1 MKNTFPA
8 FIFLLMFGPAAN
20 AQQPAPVDSSFAN
33 SYYKERL
40 KFFRAMPDR
49 KNEIVFLGNSLTEA
63 GEWQELVP
71 NQNVINRGISGDV
84 SFGIIA
90 RLDEVLSSKPKKIFL
105 LMGTNDLKRGFP
117 TALMIRNYETIINR
131 VKKESLKTTLIIES
145 IFPVNESMIATEY
158 KRITNAKI
166 KEVNSQLKQLAEKH
180 QLSYIDLHPLLEDSE
195 GQMNKNYTTDGIHI
209 KTTTYILWVNYLK
222 NKGLL

>member
-1 MKNTFPA
+1 MKNLFLA
-8 FIFLLMFGPAAN
+8 FIFLLKFGSAAD
-20 AQQPAPVDSSFAN
+20 AQQPVPVDSSFAN
-33 SYYKERL
+33 SYYKQRL
-40 KFFRAMPDR
+40 EFFRAMPDR

-71 NQNVINRGISGDV
+71 NQNVVNRGISGDV

-117 TALMIRNYETIINR
+117 TALMIRNYELIINR
-131 VKKESLKTTLIIES
+131 VKKESPKTTLIIES
-145 IFPVNESMIATEY
+145 IFPVNESMMPGEY
-158 KRITNAKI
+158 KRITNI
-166 KEVNSQLKQLAEKH
+166 RVKEVNNQVKLLAEKH
-180 QLSYIDLHPLLEDSE
+180 QLSYVDLHPLLEDSE
-195 GQMNKNYTTDGIHI
+195 GRMNKNYTTDGIHI